1 MLAEKYTANAGK
13 IQNLLTKVSQKAGE
27 TSKFVQRVS
36 KMNGAGF
43 IQALVWGCMQKA
55 ECSLE
60 NLATASRRC
69 GVPITDSGVDQRI
82 DAEAVVLVQ
91 EVMQKSIAQLAGQE
105 RLDLAGLAHFSAFY
119 LTDSTQVTLPEHMRD
134 VFPGIGA
141 DAPAAA
147 AKIQLNYEYLSG
159 TLRAIQ
165 VQAATQPDQTC
176 DLPLQ
181 QAEPGSLNTFDLGY
195 FRQELFDDL
204 ADKGAF
210 FISRFAHQTALY
222 TDEAEPLRVE
232 LLAYLKTIHGDQHQ
246 VWLQMGRKVHVR
258 VRVLFQRLPPAV
270 AEERRRKA
278 KARMKDKGKQ
288 PSQTYLE
295 LLEWQF
301 FITNVPEEWLS
312 FEQIL
317 LLYRVRWQVELVFK
331 LWKSQ
336 AGIDRL
342 GHWRRDRLLVQIYAR
357 LIGLVIFFA
366 LSAPFR
372 WLDGSELSLP
382 KAFATFQEKIPALL
396 RAISRGWHAFA
407 AVLKRLYAHWCRY
420 DRKTHRVKHPSTL
433 QALEATM
440 S

>member
-1 MLAEKYTANAGK
+1 MLANEYSANAEK
-13 IQNLLTKVSQKAGE
+13 IQTLLTKVSQQGGE
-27 TSKFVQRVS
+27 SSRFVQRKS

-43 IQALVWGCMQKA
+43 VQTMVLGCVQKA
-55 ECSLE
+55 ECSLQD
-60 NLATASRRC
+60 LAETSTRV
-69 GVPITDSGVDQRI
+69 GVPISAAGLDQRI
-82 DAEAVVLVQ
+82 DAEAVALLRLVLQQSV
-91 EVMQKSIAQLAGQE
+91 ERLAGQP
-105 RLDLAGLAHFSAFY
+105 RLGLACLAHFTAFY
-119 LTDSTQVTLPEHMRD
+119 LTDSTQVALPEHMRD
-134 VFPGIGA
+134 LFAGIGA
-141 DAPAAA
+141 DAPEAA

-165 VQAATQPDQTC
+165 MEAATHPDQIC

-181 QAEPGSLNTFDLGY
+181 PAEPGSLHACDLGY

-204 ADKGAF
+204 ANKGAF
-210 FISRFAHQTALY
+210 FISRFAYQTALY

-232 LLAYLKTIHGDQHQ
+232 LLTYLKDIPGDQHE

-258 VRVLFQRLPPAV
+258 VRVLFQRLPLAV
-270 AEERRRKA
+270 VEERRRKA
-278 KARMKDKGKQ
+278 IARMKDKGKQ

-312 FEQIL
+312 FAQIL
-317 LLYRVRWQVELVFK
+317 LLYHVRWQVELVFK

-342 GHWRRDRLLVQIYAR
+342 GHWRCDRLLVQIYAR
-357 LIGLVIFFA
+357 LIGLVLFFA

-372 WLDGSELSLP
+372 WLDSQELSLP
-382 KAFATFQEKIPALL
+382 KAFATFQEKIPAIL
-396 RAISRGWHAFA
+396 RAISRGWHAFP
-407 AVLKRLYAHWCRY
+407 AVLKHLSAHWCRY

-433 QALEATM
+433 QALEA
-440 S
+440 SLN